1 MVQERLAWPLSH
13 PRPAVAAAAACH
25 RCKRSN
31 HCAPTVCGYEQPT
44 KQRQQLPAHMVPKQG
59 WMHDSQAAMPL
70 TTAAIRPSAL
80 HAGKPACH
88 RLLALRTES
97 LNKGMHGAAANTSML
112 RLTLA

>member
-1 MVQERLAWPLSH
+1 MPSEPSTVAGCCCVTQVQAQQPL
-13 PRPAVAAAAACH
+13 RT
-25 RCKRSN
+25 
-31 HCAPTVCGYEQPT
+31 PTVCGYEQPT